1 MSQDPEVNY
10 GTVTIPGNYFA
21 NDKRNYNDFRKA
33 WAREGMQNSLDA
45 GATRIDFSLTSEQ
58 DSDFLTVVCADNG
71 CGMDERTLLNVFL
84 ELGGSQKPENGIGGF
99 GHAKIVL
106 AFAHKEWRMNTQ
118 DLEVVGVGSKYE
130 WKKVDTWHQGV
141 RLEVKMGLEDNSV
154 WSMRRAI
161 QEIVTNS
168 NLPQGVVITLNGEEV
183 TCPRTKPQ
191 YHLNTVLGDLRF
203 DDNPHGYDSSSL
215 WVRMNGLAMFNF
227 SVWTQGSTSF
237 QGYLDLTGNSVDI
250 LTQNRDGLCRDQNQV
265 LNNLMQELVN
275 DREKL
280 KLGGDI
286 DMVLNQREVKFEH
299 MSAEERAWLSSLAA
313 SENISETQML
323 EKLNADDE
331 EISDSLA
338 MSPFRHLA
346 EKVKSI
352 KSELDQ
358 RIGKIPANW
367 YPENFKVKFSDTDT
381 SPENA
386 HKHGGLI
393 ASSMSKKGT
402 AKMAAGWN
410 RMIQELLKTP
420 EYRAVLGV
428 EMDVQGQFFYSDRL
442 IQTGF
447 VFGSVEGLNVV
458 EKDQNRISILLNA
471 EMAKNQK
478 WIYGDL
484 IDIAHHELTHIRVKD
499 HSETFTTVLSQLQR
513 VSRRHIDEKT
523 LIKAF
528 KESVSQLELK
538 DPVKVEPPQLQRRAP
553 TDSHT
558 YELAL

>member
-1 MSQDPEVNY
+1 MSQEPEVSY
-10 GTVTIPGNYFA
+10 GTVKIPGNYFA
-21 NDKRNYNDFRKA
+21 KDKRNYNDFRVA
-33 WAREGMQNSLDA
+33 WGREGLQNSLDA
-45 GATRIDFSLTSEQ
+45 GATRIDFSLAQEEGA
-58 DSDFLTVVCADNG
+58 DYLTVVCQDNG
-71 CGMDERTLLNVFL
+71 CGMNRDTLLNVFL
-84 ELGGSQKPENGIGGF
+84 ELGGSQKPEGGIGGF

-106 AFAHKEWRMNTQ
+106 AFAHKEWRLTTHNM
-118 DLEVVGVGSKYE
+118 EVTGVGGEYSCKTL
-130 WKKVDTWHQGV
+130 DTWHQGV
-141 RLEVKMGLEDNSV
+141 RLEVKMGLEDNSE
-154 WSMRRAI
+154 WLMRRAI
-161 QEIVTNS
+161 VDIVQHS
-168 NLPQGVVITLNGEEV
+168 NLPKGVVVTLNGGEV
-183 TCPRTKPQ
+183 ECPRSKPQ
-191 YHLNTVLGDLRF
+191 YRLDTVLGDLQF
-203 DDNPHGYDSSSL
+203 DDKPHGYDTSEL
-215 WVRMNGLAMFNF
+215 WVRMNGLAMFK
-227 SVWTQGSTSF
+227 SRLWITGSSSF
-237 QGYLDLTGNSVDI
+237 QGYLDLTGNSVDM
-250 LTQNRDGLCRDQNQV
+250 LTQNRDGLCRDQNDI
-265 LNNLMQELVN
+265 LNKLMQDLVN

-286 DMVLNQREVKFEH
+286 DMTLNQKDVKFQH
-299 MSAEERAWLSSLAA
+299 LSAEDLAELHRLA
-313 SENISETQML
+313 EGANVSPTEMM
-323 EKLNADDE
+323 EKLNSPLDE
-331 EISDSLA
+331 ITDPSA
-338 MSPFRHLA
+338 MNPFRHLA

-367 YPENFKVKFSDTDT
+367 YPENFKVKFSDSDT

-393 ASSMSKKGT
+393 ASSMSKVRT

-428 EMDVQGQFFYSDRL
+428 EMDLQGRFFYNDRL
-442 IQTGF
+442 IQSGF

-471 EMAKNQK
+471 EMARDQK

-528 KESVSQLELK
+528 KEAAGQLETK
-538 DPVKVEPPQLQRRAP
+538 PPEKVEAPQPQRRAP
-553 TDSHT
+553 NDSYT